1 MSRLKPLKVA
11 DIAELRPKE
20 RRYTATDGKGLG
32 LDVETSGSKSWRYR
46 YRLAGRPG
54 IITLGRFPAMSIDNA
69 RKKRDEVAAAVA
81 KGESPADLKRRAK
94 IGKLKRS
101 TVKDFGERYLREIVA
116 EDRQSP
122 ADVRRYLERDVYP
135 ALGHLPLASIH
146 ADHVREI
153 VFARKATGHRSA
165 ALAIRNVIKRMCD
178 YAIVCGVIESNPAH
192 AIPPKY
198 IAEQVKRDRALSE
211 AEIGEFLRALDAA
224 SIAKRYK
231 IALELI
237 LLTLVRKSALCLALW
252 SEFDF
257 KRSEWAI
264 PKEHDKMGQGQIVYL
279 SRQATALIG
288 QLHAPGVQPVHCVLP
303 SLNSRW
309 CPISKSTLNKQLARV
324 PVRIP
329 HFTIHDL
336 RRTATTRLSEMGW
349 EEKWIE
355 KCLNHKTAGVKRIYN
370 RAEYAEDRRLM
381 LQAWA
386 DRVDSLRG
394 LPNVRQI

>member
-1 MSRLKPLKVA
+1 MGTLKPLKVA
-11 DIAELRPKE
+11 DIEALRPKE
-20 RRYTATDGKGLG
+20 RRYTVSDGRGLC
-32 LDVETSGSKSWRYR
+32 LEMQPSGTLSWLYR
-46 YRLAGRPG
+46 YTLAGRQANVY
-54 IITLGRFPAMSIDNA
+54 LGHYPAVNAEKA
-69 RKKRDEVAAAVA
+69 RKKRDELAAAIA
-81 KGESPADLKRRAK
+81 KGESPADVKRRAK
-94 IGKLKRS
+94 IGKLKKS

-135 ALGHLPLASIH
+135 TLGHLPLASIH

-153 VFARKATGHRSA
+153 VFARKAKGCRSA

-211 AEIGEFLRALDAA
+211 AEIGVFLRALDAA
-224 SIAKRYK
+224 PIAKRYK

-237 LLTLVRKSALCLALW
+237 LLTLVRKSALRLADW
-252 SEFDF
+252 TEFDF
-257 KRSEWAI
+257 GLGEWSI

-279 SRQATALIG
+279 SRQATALVERLAVPEERVG
-288 QLHAPGVQPVHCVLP
+288 CVLP
-303 SLNSRW
+303 AVNGKW
-309 CPISKSTLNKQLARV
+309 AAISKSTLNKQLARV
-324 PVRIP
+324 SVRIP
-329 HFTIHDL
+329 HFTVHDL
-336 RRTATTRLSEMGW
+336 RRTATTRLSEMHW
-349 EEKWIE
+349 DEKWIE

-370 RAEYAEDRRLM
+370 RAEYAEDRKRM

-386 DRVDSLRG
+386 DHVDSLRG
-394 LPNVRQI
+394 LPDVRQV

>member
-1 MSRLKPLKVA
+1 VKTASYTQSVYMSRLKPLKVA

-69 RKKRDEVAAAVA
+69 RKKRDELAAAVA

-211 AEIGEFLRALDAA
+211 AEIGAFLRALDAA
-224 SIAKRYK
+224 PIAKRYK

-237 LLTLVRKSALCLALW
+237 LLTLVRKSALRLADW
-252 SEFDF
+252 MEFDF
-257 KRSEWAI
+257 KLGEWAI
-264 PKEHDKMGQGQIVYL
+264 PAEHDKMGQGQIVYL
-279 SRQATALIG
+279 SKQATALLESLAAPEDRIG
-288 QLHAPGVQPVHCVLP
+288 CVLP
-303 SLNSRW
+303 AINGKW
-309 CPISKSTLNKQLARV
+309 AAISKSTLNKQLARV
-324 PVRIP
+324 SVRIP

-355 KCLNHKTAGVKRIYN
+355 KCLNHKAG
-370 RAEYAEDRRLM
+370 L
-381 LQAWA
+381 
-386 DRVDSLRG
+386 S
-394 LPNVRQI
+394 P